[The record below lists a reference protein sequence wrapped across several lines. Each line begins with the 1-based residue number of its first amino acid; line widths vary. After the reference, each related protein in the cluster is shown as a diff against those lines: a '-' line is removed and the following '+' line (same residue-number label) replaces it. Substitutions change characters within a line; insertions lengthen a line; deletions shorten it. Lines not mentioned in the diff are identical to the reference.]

1 MRFFLWRKHHSMTVK
16 IFRGSAVLALLG
28 LLVSWAV
35 HAASA
40 DALWNIVHQQCVP
53 HWQQTQDPAPCAALD
68 MSQGEPQG
76 HAILK
81 DIHGVLQY
89 LLIPTARVSG
99 IESPLLL
106 QTDAPDY
113 WAAAWQARQWMA
125 RLHGSV
131 LPREAVALTVNSQWG
146 RSQNQ
151 LHIHVSCVR
160 PELPARLQQAGIGL
174 QWQPLA
180 DGING
185 HAYLVRA
192 VPGETLDGVQP
203 FRLLADEVAGASGQM
218 GSYTLAVIATR
229 LADGPGFWLLAS
241 KADVLA
247 GNFASSEGDVQDHDC
262 QVLLPQPARP

>member
-1 MRFFLWRKHHSMTVK
+1 M
-16 IFRGSAVLALLG
+16 A
-28 LLVSWAV
+28 
-35 HAASA
+35 
-40 DALWNIVHQQCVP
+40 
-53 HWQQTQDPAPCAALD
+53 
-68 MSQGEPQG
+68 QGEPQG

-106 QTDAPDY
+106 QADAPDY

-160 PELPARLQQAGIGL
+160 PELPARLQQAGIGPHGSRWRTASTAMPIWRV
-174 QWQPLA
+174 QYRVKHWMACSHSVCWPM
-180 DGING
+180 
-185 HAYLVRA
+185 RWP
-192 VPGETLDGVQP
+192 VP
-203 FRLLADEVAGASGQM
+203 AGRWA
-218 GSYTLAVIATR
+218 ATR
-229 LADGPGFWLLAS
+229 W
-241 KADVLA
+241 
-247 GNFASSEGDVQDHDC
+247 
-262 QVLLPQPARP
+262 R

>member
-1 MRFFLWRKHHSMTVK
+1 MTVK
-16 IFRGSAVLALLG
+16 IFRGSVVLALFG

-35 HAASA
+35 HAANA

-68 MSQGEPQG
+68 MTQGEAQG

-113 WAAAWQARQWMA
+113 WAAAWRARQWME
-125 RLHGSV
+125 RLHGSP

-160 PELPARLQQAGIGL
+160 PELSARLQQAGIGL

-185 HAYLVRA
+185 HAYLARA

-262 QVLLPQPARP
+262 QVLSHQPARP

>member
-1 MRFFLWRKHHSMTVK
+1 MAVK

-35 HAASA
+35 YAANA

-53 HWQQTQDPAPCAALD
+53 NWQQQRDPAPCAQVSLQ
-68 MSQGEPQG
+68 QGEDKG
-76 HAILK
+76 FIVLK

-89 LLIPTARVSG
+89 LLIPTTRVSG

-113 WAAAWQARQWMA
+113 WAAAWQARGWMA
-125 RLHGSV
+125 QLYGRP
-131 LPREAVALTVNSQWG
+131 LPREAVALTLNSQWG

-160 PELPARLQQAGIGL
+160 PDLPARLQQADIGP
-174 QWQPLA
+174 QWQALPG
-180 DGING
+180 GINS
-185 HAYLVRA
+185 HAYLARA

-229 LADGPGFWLLAS
+229 FADGPGFWLLAS

-247 GNFASSEGDVQDHDC
+247 GNFASAEGDVQDHAC
-262 QVLLPQPARP
+262 QVLPPLAVTH